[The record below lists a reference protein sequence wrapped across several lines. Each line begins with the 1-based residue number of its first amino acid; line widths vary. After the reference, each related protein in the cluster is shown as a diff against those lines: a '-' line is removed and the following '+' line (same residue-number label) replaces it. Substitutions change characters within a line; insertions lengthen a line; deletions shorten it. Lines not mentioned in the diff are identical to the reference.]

1 MDPSS
6 QNFIELICPDQDS
19 QINRTYRIDADKIET
34 LARHIC
40 QGLGVSDYE
49 LSWDFVDDEE
59 MQNLNRQYREKD
71 RSTDVLSFPQHE
83 WEEPLSFQIPDMPND
98 SEEEGDD
105 EDEEEEAPP
114 EMLGDVIISPNVA
127 LQNARSIGHD
137 LDREVCF
144 LLVHGILHLC
154 GHDHMNPSE
163 EEVMTKEQQV
173 IMKYL
178 ESFDGG
184 PLWVGCAKF
193 EV

>member
-6 QNFIELICPDQDS
+6 QNFIELTCPDEDS
-19 QINRTYRIDADKIET
+19 QITRKYLIDADKIELLT
-34 LARHIC
+34 KHIC
-40 QGLGVSDYE
+40 QGLGVADME

-59 MQNLNRQYREKD
+59 MQTLNRQYREKD
-71 RSTDVLSFPQHE
+71 RSTDVLSFPQLE
-83 WEEPLSFQIPDMPND
+83 WDEPLSFSIP
-98 SEEEGDD
+98 
-105 EDEEEEAPP
+105 EEEEEEEFDLDGPP

-127 LQNARSIGHD
+127 LHNARNIGHD

-154 GHDHMNPSE
+154 GHDHMNPE
-163 EEVMTKEQQV
+163 DEAVMLKEQQA

-178 ESFDGG
+178 EQKSSS
-184 PLWVGCAKF
+184 PLWIGCARV